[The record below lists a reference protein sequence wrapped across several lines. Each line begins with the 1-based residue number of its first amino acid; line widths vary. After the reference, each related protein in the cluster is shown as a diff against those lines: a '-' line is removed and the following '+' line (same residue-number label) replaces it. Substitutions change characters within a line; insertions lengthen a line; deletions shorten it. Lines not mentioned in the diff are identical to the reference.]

1 MAEKKRGRPA
11 GAKGF
16 TEAERDAIRR
26 ALQVGF
32 PVKTIA
38 ALMGRGRATVYRQ
51 MERMRD
57 DGTIGQGV
65 FDLGQVPDHD
75 ATA

>member
-26 ALQVGF
+26 AEARRGRFAAQKRFFKRAVQTLL
-32 PVKTIA
+32 
-38 ALMGRGRATVYRQ
+38 ALMEG
-51 MERMRD
+51 MRD